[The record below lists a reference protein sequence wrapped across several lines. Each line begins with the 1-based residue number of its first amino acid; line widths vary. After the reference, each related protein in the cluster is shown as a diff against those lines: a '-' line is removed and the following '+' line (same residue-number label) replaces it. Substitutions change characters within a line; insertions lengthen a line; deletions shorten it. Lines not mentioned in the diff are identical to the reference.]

1 MTLPAI
7 DLKYL
12 QERDI
17 KHSVTNEANMTC
29 IVLPEYC
36 LPSGMNVPRADLLLR
51 LNPGYPD
58 VPPDMWWFSP
68 SLMLKDGR
76 QIEATQVTEYYLGR
90 QWQRW
95 SRHFNAGQWRSGID
109 CLETFLALVRKEL
122 ERCVP
127 GKAV

>member
-1 MTLPAI
+1 
-7 DLKYL
+7 
-12 QERDI
+12 
-17 KHSVTNEANMTC
+17 
-29 IVLPEYC
+29 
-36 LPSGMNVPRADLLLR
+36 
-51 LNPGYPD
+51 
-58 VPPDMWWFSP
+58 MWWFSP
-68 SLMLKDGR
+68 SLMLEDGR

-109 CLETFLALVRKEL
+109 CLETFLALIRKEL